1 MMSWIRSSESAVV
14 LALLVALVGATGGA
28 FALSTSA
35 ENVPNSTSVG
45 NEVSATVT
53 VADPFADAPS
63 QWELQG
69 ETELRN
75 VSWTVTVLDQ
85 GQQVDQRSYGGQSFS
100 QALARAQGG
109 DEVQVEVTGTVP
121 EIQNYTYDP
130 AEATD
135 VARLSRRT
143 GDNTQEI
150 GNWTTRPYTAE
161 SQQARNAI
169 ENASRA
175 IDEAGGGQEAERS
188 LEQAISAYN
197 NGNFENA
204 VSNAED
210 AQSAAQGAQQTQM
223 LLYGAVGVVVLVVV
237 VGGGI
242 WYYRNQQDDYD
253 KLR

>member
-1 MMSWIRSSESAVV
+1 MSWIRSSESAVV

-35 ENVPNSTSVG
+35 ENVPSNTTVG

-109 DEVQVEVTGTVP
+109 DEVQIEVTGTVP

-130 AEATD
+130 AESTD

-150 GNWTTRPYTAE
+150 GNWTTRPYTSE
-161 SQQARNAI
+161 SQEARNAI
-169 ENASRA
+169 DTASRA
-175 IDEAGGGQEAERS
+175 IDNAGGSQSAERS
-188 LEQAISAYN
+188 LQQAISAYN
-197 NGNFENA
+197 SEDFDA
-204 VSNAED
+204 AISNAED
-210 AQSAAQGAQQTQM
+210 ARNAAQGAQQTQM
-223 LLYGAVGVVVLVVV
+223 LLYGAVGIVIVVVV

>member
-35 ENVPNSTSVG
+35 ENVPSNTTVG
-45 NEVSATVT
+45 SEVSATVT
-53 VADPFADAPS
+53 VADPFAEAPS

-85 GQQVDQRSYGGQSFS
+85 GQQITQRSYGGQSFS
-100 QALARAQGG
+100 QALTRAQGG
-109 DEVQVEVTGTVP
+109 DEVQISVTGTVP
-121 EIQNYTYDP
+121 EIQNYTYNP
-130 AEATD
+130 TESTD

-150 GNWTTRPYTAE
+150 GNWTTQPYTSE
-161 SQQARNAI
+161 SQEARDAI
-169 ENASRA
+169 EAASRA

-188 LEQAISAYN
+188 LGQAISAYN
-197 NGNFENA
+197 NENFDNA

-210 AQSAAQGAQQTQM
+210 ARSAAQGAQQTQM
-223 LLYGAVGVVVLVVV
+223 LLYGAVGVVVLVIVV
-237 VGGGI
+237 VGGI